1 MQDTLKMKTKEI
13 EIEYNGEK
21 KKVTIKKLTFGE
33 LNQLTEEATDIKV
46 VGGQPLIKVSQKALK
61 ELSLLKSITSAPFE
75 VNITNIQN
83 LDAEVG
89 NQLFEEFT
97 LLNQITEKKIS

>member
-1 MQDTLKMKTKEI
+1 MKTKEI